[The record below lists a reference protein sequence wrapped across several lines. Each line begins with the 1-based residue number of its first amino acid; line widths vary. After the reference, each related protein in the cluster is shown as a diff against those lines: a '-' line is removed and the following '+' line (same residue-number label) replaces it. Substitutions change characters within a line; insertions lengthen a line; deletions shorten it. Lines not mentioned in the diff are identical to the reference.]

1 METVT
6 VFRSADSTAH
16 EDAAKIAGMLI
27 AQGVPAALLD
37 DSAPG
42 VLTGT
47 WEVRVSTHDSARAD
61 ALIATHPNEEDED
74 EFSNPSESPS
84 LDMITVFRTGAE
96 SEAMT
101 VQALLQSNGIEAMIV
116 GDSRWPNLPEHVRV
130 PRERVTEAKRL
141 IASALAAGPAAAE
154 EAEAGTES

>member
-6 VFRSADSTAH
+6 VFRSADPTAQD
-16 EDAAKIAGMLI
+16 DATKIAAMLN
-27 AQGVPAALLD
+27 AQGVPATLLD

-42 VLTGT
+42 VPTGA
-47 WEVRVSTHDSARAD
+47 WEVQVSNSDTARAD
-61 ALIATHPNEEDED
+61 VLIAAHPIED
-74 EFSNPSESPS
+74 EFANPSGSHR
-84 LDMITVFRTGAE
+84 LDMVTVFRTGAE

-101 VQALLQSNGIEAMIV
+101 VQALLESNGIEAMMV
-116 GDSRWPNLPEHVRV
+116 GDARLPNLPEQVRV

-141 IASALAAGPAAAE
+141 IAAALAAGSAGAE

>member
-1 METVT
+1 METAT
-6 VFRSADSTAH
+6 VFRSADSTARA
-16 EDAAKIAGMLI
+16 DAAKIAGMLI
-27 AQGVPAALLD
+27 AQGVPATLLD

-42 VLTGT
+42 VPTGA
-47 WEVRVSTHDSARAD
+47 WEVRVSTHDSARSD
-61 ALIATHPNEEDED
+61 ALIAAHPVEAED
-74 EFSNPSESPS
+74 EFANPSQSPS

-101 VQALLQSNGIEAMIV
+101 VQALLESNGIEAMIV

-141 IASALAAGPAAAE
+141 IATALAAGPAAAE

>member
-6 VFRSADSTAH
+6 VFRSADPTAQD
-16 EDAAKIAGMLI
+16 DAAKIAEMLN
-27 AQGVPAALLD
+27 AHGVAASLLD
-37 DSAPG
+37 DSALG
-42 VLTGT
+42 VLAGA
-47 WEVRVSTHDSARAD
+47 WEVRVPASDSARAH
-61 ALIATHPNEEDED
+61 ALIAVHPIED
-74 EFSNPSESPS
+74 EFSNPSVSHA

-101 VQALLQSNGIEAMIV
+101 VQALLESNGIKAMTV
-116 GDSRWPNLPEHVRV
+116 GDTRWPNLPEQVRV

-141 IASALAAGPAAAE
+141 IATALATGSAGAE